1 MDIFFFSFII
11 LLAAILQTSTGF
23 GFSIF
28 ATPFLLLLFTP
39 NEAIQ
44 INLILSFLISLTF
57 FTKIKQD
64 VETSIVRRFI
74 VGSSVGVFIGIM
86 IFLFLDVAQLK
97 IIIGLII
104 LILTCLLIFQFRVRK
119 SARKDRYV
127 GVISGALTT
136 GIGMPGPPLL
146 LYFSGTDTNKAVLR
160 ATTLAFYLYI
170 YVISFF
176 VQFLFA
182 GSSWVVLQASGAAIP
197 LVFIGMFIGQYLFN
211 LLNQR
216 IFQWITYT
224 LLLFTALYLL
234 INA

>member
-1 MDIFFFSFII
+1 MNIVFFSFII
-11 LLAAILQTSTGF
+11 LIAAILQTSTGF

-44 INLILSFLISLTF
+44 INLILSFFISLTF
-57 FTKIKQD
+57 FTKIRQD
-64 VETSIVRRFI
+64 VDTSIVRRFI
-74 VGSSVGVFIGIM
+74 AGSSIGVFIGIM
-86 IFLFLDVAQLK
+86 IFLFLNVTQLK
-97 IIIGLII
+97 IIIGII
-104 LILTCLLIFQFRVRK
+104 IFILTCLLIFQFRIQK

-127 GVISGALTT
+127 GVVSGALTT

-170 YVISFF
+170 YIVSFF
-176 VQFLFA
+176 VQFLFT
-182 GSSWVVLQASGAAIP
+182 GSSLVVVQASGAAIP
-197 LVFIGMFIGQYLFN
+197 LVFIGMLIGQYLFN
-211 LLNQR
+211 AINQQ
-216 IFQWITYT
+216 IFQWLTYV

-234 INA
+234 IYS